1 MGVSKSQKG
10 RPAQSAEPQS
20 AAASAESSAGAAAAA
35 GGRLLVT
42 GSSGHLGANLVRRL
56 LADGHAVRV
65 LLRAGSDNSAVEGL
79 PVERVYG
86 DLRDAAAVD
95 AAVKGCQRVYHAAA
109 QVSTLYGDAKL
120 QRSIYDSNVV
130 GTRHVLASC
139 LRHGVERAVVTGSFS
154 AVGYDHHDPSR
165 PSTEDMRFYPFER
178 MMPYECSKAFVEHEC
193 MIASTRG
200 LDVRVATSCA
210 ILGPHDYKPSRMG
223 RALCDF
229 ANGKLHAYIDGGFE
243 FVAARDIVEGHVLAM
258 ERGKPAEKY
267 VFATQFAT
275 LPELMELWVEITGQ
289 PRPRLKL
296 PAPLMGAVAS
306 VLSPLLTR
314 FAPDFPQRL
323 TPGAVRI
330 LQLRRHADL
339 TKAKTELGY
348 KPTSIQKACAEAY
361 EFFARR
367 GAIKNP
373 NPQRI
378 VDFGGVGDFGT
389 SSQTAAAP
397 HAAWPGS
404 GSGCPVAH

>member
-1 MGVSKSQKG
+1 MGVSKSQKAQ
-10 RPAQSAEPQS
+10 PAADSQA
-20 AAASAESSAGAAAAA
+20 AGAEGGTATA
-35 GGRLLVT
+35 GRVLVT

-65 LLRAGSDNSAVEGL
+65 LLRAGSDNSGVDGL

-109 QVSTLYGDAKL
+109 QLSTIYGDAKL
-120 QRSIYDSNVV
+120 KRSIYDSNVV
-130 GTRHVLASC
+130 GTRHILSAC
-139 LRHGVERAVVTGSFS
+139 LRHDVSRAVVTGSFS
-154 AVGYDHHDPSR
+154 AVGFDHHDPSL
-165 PSTEDMRFYPFER
+165 PSTEEMRFYPFDQ

-193 MIASTRG
+193 MVAATRG
-200 LDVRVATSCA
+200 LDVRIATSCA

-229 ANGKLHAYIDGGFE
+229 ANGKLRAYIDGGFE
-243 FVAARDIVEGHVLAM
+243 FVAAHDIVEGHVLAM
-258 ERGKPAEKY
+258 ERGRPAQKY
-267 VFATQFAT
+267 VFATQFTT
-275 LPELMELWVEITGQ
+275 LPEMMAMWEEITGQ

-296 PAPLMGAVAS
+296 PAPVMGAVAS

-339 TKAKTELGY
+339 TKARTELGY
-348 KPTSIQKACAEAY
+348 KPTSIRQACAEAY

-367 GAIKNP
+367 GAIRNP

-378 VDFGGVGDFGT
+378 VDLGGSRT
-389 SSQTAAAP
+389 AEAHATAAAD
-397 HAAWPGS
+397 WTGS
-404 GSGCPVAH
+404 GSGGGCPVVH

>member
-1 MGVSKSQKG
+1 MGVSRSGQ
-10 RPAQSAEPQS
+10 E
-20 AAASAESSAGAAAAA
+20 SAGQQAARSESKS
-35 GGRLLVT
+35 GGAPSGRVLVT
-42 GSSGHLGANLVRRL
+42 GTSGHLGANLCRRL
-56 LADGHAVRV
+56 LDDGHALRV
-65 LLRAGSDNSAVEGL
+65 LLRAGSDNSAVDGL

-109 QVSTLYGDAKL
+109 QVSTLYGDARL
-120 QRSIYDSNVV
+120 QRSIYDTNVL
-130 GTRHVLASC
+130 GTRNILNACLA
-139 LRHGVERAVVTGSFS
+139 HGVERAVVTGSFS
-154 AVGYDHHDPSR
+154 AVGYDHNDPSR

-200 LDVRVATSCA
+200 LDVRIATSCA

-258 ERGKPAEKY
+258 ERGQPAEKY
-267 VFATQFAT
+267 VFATQFVT
-275 LPELMELWVEITGQ
+275 LPELMVQWAEITGQ

-314 FAPDFPQRL
+314 FAPSFPQRL

-339 TKAKTELGY
+339 TKAKTQLGY
-348 KPTSIQKACAEAY
+348 TPTSVRRACEEAY

-367 GAIKNP
+367 GAIKSP
-373 NPQRI
+373 NPRRI
-378 VDFGGVGDFGT
+378 VDLGELNNLGDPAQGP
-389 SSQTAAAP
+389 A
-397 HAAWPGS
+397 AAWPSS
-404 GSGCPVAH
+404 GSTGGCPVAH

>member
-1 MGVSKSQKG
+1 MGVSRSGQ
-10 RPAQSAEPQS
+10 E
-20 AAASAESSAGAAAAA
+20 SAGPPASRPESGN
-35 GGRLLVT
+35 GGSKAPSGRVLVT
-42 GSSGHLGANLVRRL
+42 GTSGHLGANLCRRL
-56 LADGHAVRV
+56 LDDGHALRV
-65 LLRAGSDNSAVEGL
+65 LLRAGSDNSAVDGL

-109 QVSTLYGDAKL
+109 QVSTLYGDARL
-120 QRSIYDSNVV
+120 QRSIYDSNVL
-130 GTRHVLASC
+130 GTRNVLASC
-139 LRHGVERAVVTGSFS
+139 LAHGVERAVVTGSFS
-154 AVGYDHHDPSR
+154 AVGYDHLEPSL
-165 PSTEDMRFYPFER
+165 PSTEEMRFYPFER

-193 MIASTRG
+193 MIAATRG
-200 LDVRVATSCA
+200 LDVRIATSCA

-258 ERGKPAEKY
+258 ERGRTAQKY
-267 VFATQFAT
+267 VFATQFVT
-275 LPELMELWVEITGQ
+275 LPELMVQWAEITGQ

-314 FAPDFPQRL
+314 FAPSFPQRL

-348 KPTSIQKACAEAY
+348 QPTSVRRACEEAY

-373 NPQRI
+373 NPRRI
-378 VDFGGVGDFGT
+378 IDLGGPA
-389 SSQTAAAP
+389 TASPAADAVWP
-397 HAAWPGS
+397 HS
-404 GSGCPVAH
+404 GSAGGCPVAH